1 MPQAT
6 VSRAALVACLSLAAA
21 CRSESPP
28 PRPVPPAAPSKP
40 VPPPSRPVPTD
51 VTAEDFPMPR
61 LPSARVTLPGAA
73 GTKVTF
79 EVEVA
84 ATRDTRTR
92 GLMWRYALAENA
104 GMLFI
109 FSREQ
114 PLSFWMRNTLIPLDM
129 LFIDANGKV
138 VSIIENAEPRTL
150 QSRPSTGP
158 ATYVLELAGGTSA
171 RKGLKAGSQVTFEGI
186 SNIVPED

>member
-1 MPQAT
+1 
-6 VSRAALVACLSLAAA
+6 
-21 CRSESPP
+21 
-28 PRPVPPAAPSKP
+28 
-40 VPPPSRPVPTD
+40 
-51 VTAEDFPMPR
+51 MPR
-61 LPSARVTLPGAA
+61 LPSGRVTVAAA
-73 GTKVTF
+73 GGQKVTF

-84 ATRDTRTR
+84 ATRDSRTR
-92 GLMWRYALAENA
+92 GLMWRYALSESA

-109 FSREQ
+109 FTREQ

-129 LFIDANGKV
+129 LFIDAKGRV

-158 ATYVLELAGGTSA
+158 ATYVLEIAGGTSA
-171 RKGLKAGSQVTFEGI
+171 KKKLKTGALVTFEGI

>member
-1 MPQAT
+1 VSQREPTAETRSRCGAVEARAT
-6 VSRAALVACLSLAAA
+6 AVPSRADRRHGRGL
-21 CRSESPP
+21 PH
-28 PRPVPPAAPSKP
+28 AAP
-40 VPPPSRPVPTD
+40 
-51 VTAEDFPMPR
+51 A
-61 LPSARVTLPGAA
+61 LGRVTVPGAS

-129 LFIDANGKV
+129 LFIDAKGKV

-158 ATYVLELAGGTSA
+158 ATYVLELAGGTCA
-171 RKGLKAGSQVTFEGI
+171 KKGLKAGSQVTFEGI
-186 SNIVPED
+186 SNIVPEE